1 MNLKNITQHPDFIKY
16 QGAIYLLSFL
26 LFIKIIAL
34 PLLST
39 QEQWLE
45 HISINA
51 LQIKSSE
58 SIQLSQNNLIL
69 LTSQLKAEI
78 KKAKQTMLKPG
89 KSELVQIALLKSLQ
103 ELTQTLNLKI
113 VSHQWDKVTVN
124 DLLDKNTLTI
134 HVSGEGVV
142 IQSFLHSIAN
152 SDNLWNLESLKLTE
166 INSRGSLSGNYNLSL
181 LISTMQLR
189 KAL

>member
-34 PLLST
+34 PIMST

-51 LQIKSSE
+51 LQIKSPE
-58 SIQLSQNNLIL
+58 SIQLSKNNLIL
-69 LTSQLKAEI
+69 LTEQLKTEI
-78 KKAKQTMLKPG
+78 KKAEQTMLKPG
-89 KSELVQIALLKSLQ
+89 KSELVQIELLKSLQ
-103 ELTQTLNLKI
+103 ELTQKMNLKV

-142 IQSFLHSIAN
+142 MQSFLHSIAN
-152 SDNLWNLESLKLTE
+152 SNNLWNLESFKLTE

>member
-16 QGAIYLLSFL
+16 QGAIYFLSFL

-34 PLLST
+34 PLLSA

-51 LQIKSSE
+51 LQIKSPE

-69 LTSQLKAEI
+69 LTNQLKAEI
-78 KKAKQTMLKPG
+78 KKAEQTMLKPG

-103 ELTQTLNLKI
+103 ELTQAMNLKI